1 MKRQFKIE
9 RYMDQEMIHVYMS
22 GRMTEEERLDMGKA
36 STQLGR
42 EKQIT
47 KFIFDLR
54 SAILEYSLINSHRA
68 VLNLPELGI
77 TPQDYIA
84 VIYQNN
90 QQQLE
95 HAKTVAANRGIIHI
109 GFFKDLDEGI
119 AWLASRGK

>member
-109 GFFKDLDEGI
+109 GFFKDVDEGI